1 LPSDH
6 AFIPLHAG
14 RFGVSD
20 MLRQRID
27 EPHGSPPHYPERL
40 ITAAV

>member
-1 LPSDH
+1 MRPCRGTQ
-6 AFIPLHAG
+6 IG

-27 EPHGSPPHYPERL
+27 GPAGPPPHYP
-40 ITAAV
+40 AASYHHGG

>member
-1 LPSDH
+1 MRSCSRTQ
-6 AFIPLHAG
+6 IG

-27 EPHGSPPHYPERL
+27 ESVGSPPHYP
-40 ITAAV
+40 AVPNHRGG